1 MSVRAQW
8 GTSALV
14 VDDSD
19 PLQNMDIAD
28 FAKPID
34 LSRDSAEIFEELR
47 ASLEQ
52 ESYLYRVPGVTCD
65 IKHGDTGLT
74 DPIPCP
80 TCPRFRPFNVE
91 DPLSRL
97 CKVGREQAA
106 LVIEMEAAQAAE
118 RSAAKATEALD
129 EELDAALELAEVVL
143 A

>member
-1 MSVRAQW
+1 VSVRAQW
-8 GTSALV
+8 GASALV

-34 LSRDSAEIFEELR
+34 LSRGSAEIYEDLK

-52 ESYLYRVPGVTCD
+52 ESYLHRVPGITCE
-65 IKHGDTGLT
+65 IKHSRFGD
-74 DPIPCP
+74 DIPCA
-80 TCPRFRPFNVE
+80 TCPHARPYNVE

-106 LVIEMEAAQAAE
+106 LLVEHAAAMKAEAEGRSVVPSVEAE
-118 RSAAKATEALD
+118 
-129 EELDAALELAEVVL
+129 ALELAEVCL